1 MKARGRIMLV
11 IMLVIAA
18 ALSFVSYQG
27 IGEGKTLSAGNIKQG
42 LDLSGGVYIVYEA
55 DKEDVTAEEMQAAVS
70 LIQGRMDW
78 NGWTEA
84 EVAQEGTNRIR
95 VDIPGVENAEEAIRE
110 IGQTAQLSF
119 VDETG
124 KVLLTGDMV
133 ADATKQVGA
142 TQKGGNAEPYVA
154 LKFNDEGKQLFAE
167 ATAANIGK
175 PIYIVMD
182 GEVIS
187 APMVQS
193 AITTGEASI
202 TGNFTGESAEE
213 LASLIRA
220 GSLPFNLNVIQMK
233 NVGARLGADALATGV
248 KAGAI
253 GLALVL
259 IFMLVV
265 YKVLGFAADLALIIY
280 VGLELILLN
289 AFNITLTL
297 PGIAGIILSVG
308 MAVDANVVVFERLK
322 EELVEGKTLRVAVKN
337 GFSRALPA
345 ILDGNVTTLIAAVV
359 LFFLGSG
366 TVKGFATTLI
376 MGIIISMFTALVVT
390 RLIVNG
396 LMQGGCSNPKYY
408 GMRSS
413 KEAEQMK
420 IVENRK
426 KFFAAS
432 LIVIIIGFAAMI
444 FNAQAGR
451 GAFQYDVEFTGGT
464 SFDLDLGQEYE
475 QEDLQKLITDV
486 TGQDSPQIQQVI
498 GTNEVTVKIQ
508 SIDSATRETLTNAI
522 LEAYPNAVMGEV
534 NDVSG
539 TVSHEM
545 QTAAI
550 KATLIAAVAM
560 LLYISLR
567 FHDFRAGG
575 SAIIALLHDVLIVLT
590 AYAVFRIPVN
600 NTFIVVLL
608 TILGYSINAT
618 IVIFD
623 RIRENK
629 SAFHANQTA
638 EKINKSISQTLARS
652 INTSLTTFFTVGA
665 IYVLGVPALKEFA
678 LPMMIGIL
686 AGAYSSVCI
695 SGSIWY
701 VLLPKSEK

>member
-1 MKARGRIMLV
+1 
-11 IMLVIAA
+11 
-18 ALSFVSYQG
+18 
-27 IGEGKTLSAGNIKQG
+27 
-42 LDLSGGVYIVYEA
+42 
-55 DKEDVTAEEMQAAVS
+55 
-70 LIQGRMDW
+70 
-78 NGWTEA
+78 
-84 EVAQEGTNRIR
+84 
-95 VDIPGVENAEEAIRE
+95 
-110 IGQTAQLSF
+110 
-119 VDETG
+119 
-124 KVLLTGDMV
+124 
-133 ADATKQVGA
+133 
-142 TQKGGNAEPYVA
+142 
-154 LKFNDEGKQLFAE
+154 
-167 ATAANIGK
+167 
-175 PIYIVMD
+175 
-182 GEVIS
+182 
-187 APMVQS
+187 
-193 AITTGEASI
+193 
-202 TGNFTGESAEE
+202 
-213 LASLIRA
+213 
-220 GSLPFNLNVIQMK
+220 
-233 NVGARLGADALATGV
+233 
-248 KAGAI
+248 
-253 GLALVL
+253 
-259 IFMLVV
+259 
-265 YKVLGFAADLALIIY
+265 
-280 VGLELILLN
+280 
-289 AFNITLTL
+289 
-297 PGIAGIILSVG
+297 
-308 MAVDANVVVFERLK
+308 
-322 EELVEGKTLRVAVKN
+322 
-337 GFSRALPA
+337 
-345 ILDGNVTTLIAAVV
+345 
-359 LFFLGSG
+359 
-366 TVKGFATTLI
+366 
-376 MGIIISMFTALVVT
+376 
-390 RLIVNG
+390 
-396 LMQGGCSNPKYY
+396 
-408 GMRSS
+408 
-413 KEAEQMK
+413 MK

-545 QTAAI
+545 QTVAI

>member
-1 MKARGRIMLV
+1 
-11 IMLVIAA
+11 
-18 ALSFVSYQG
+18 
-27 IGEGKTLSAGNIKQG
+27 
-42 LDLSGGVYIVYEA
+42 
-55 DKEDVTAEEMQAAVS
+55 
-70 LIQGRMDW
+70 
-78 NGWTEA
+78 
-84 EVAQEGTNRIR
+84 
-95 VDIPGVENAEEAIRE
+95 
-110 IGQTAQLSF
+110 
-119 VDETG
+119 
-124 KVLLTGDMV
+124 
-133 ADATKQVGA
+133 
-142 TQKGGNAEPYVA
+142 
-154 LKFNDEGKQLFAE
+154 
-167 ATAANIGK
+167 
-175 PIYIVMD
+175 
-182 GEVIS
+182 
-187 APMVQS
+187 
-193 AITTGEASI
+193 
-202 TGNFTGESAEE
+202 
-213 LASLIRA
+213 
-220 GSLPFNLNVIQMK
+220 
-233 NVGARLGADALATGV
+233 
-248 KAGAI
+248 
-253 GLALVL
+253 
-259 IFMLVV
+259 
-265 YKVLGFAADLALIIY
+265 
-280 VGLELILLN
+280 
-289 AFNITLTL
+289 
-297 PGIAGIILSVG
+297 
-308 MAVDANVVVFERLK
+308 
-322 EELVEGKTLRVAVKN
+322 
-337 GFSRALPA
+337 
-345 ILDGNVTTLIAAVV
+345 
-359 LFFLGSG
+359 
-366 TVKGFATTLI
+366 
-376 MGIIISMFTALVVT
+376 
-390 RLIVNG
+390 
-396 LMQGGCSNPKYY
+396 
-408 GMRSS
+408 
-413 KEAEQMK
+413 MK

-451 GAFQYDVEFTGGT
+451 GAFQYDIEFTGGT

-475 QEDLQKLITDV
+475 QEDLQKIITDV

>member
-1 MKARGRIMLV
+1 
-11 IMLVIAA
+11 
-18 ALSFVSYQG
+18 
-27 IGEGKTLSAGNIKQG
+27 
-42 LDLSGGVYIVYEA
+42 
-55 DKEDVTAEEMQAAVS
+55 
-70 LIQGRMDW
+70 
-78 NGWTEA
+78 
-84 EVAQEGTNRIR
+84 
-95 VDIPGVENAEEAIRE
+95 
-110 IGQTAQLSF
+110 
-119 VDETG
+119 
-124 KVLLTGDMV
+124 
-133 ADATKQVGA
+133 
-142 TQKGGNAEPYVA
+142 
-154 LKFNDEGKQLFAE
+154 
-167 ATAANIGK
+167 
-175 PIYIVMD
+175 
-182 GEVIS
+182 
-187 APMVQS
+187 
-193 AITTGEASI
+193 
-202 TGNFTGESAEE
+202 
-213 LASLIRA
+213 
-220 GSLPFNLNVIQMK
+220 
-233 NVGARLGADALATGV
+233 
-248 KAGAI
+248 
-253 GLALVL
+253 
-259 IFMLVV
+259 
-265 YKVLGFAADLALIIY
+265 
-280 VGLELILLN
+280 
-289 AFNITLTL
+289 
-297 PGIAGIILSVG
+297 
-308 MAVDANVVVFERLK
+308 
-322 EELVEGKTLRVAVKN
+322 
-337 GFSRALPA
+337 
-345 ILDGNVTTLIAAVV
+345 
-359 LFFLGSG
+359 
-366 TVKGFATTLI
+366 
-376 MGIIISMFTALVVT
+376 
-390 RLIVNG
+390 
-396 LMQGGCSNPKYY
+396 
-408 GMRSS
+408 
-413 KEAEQMK
+413 MK

-475 QEDLQKLITDV
+475 QEDLQKIITDV

-575 SAIIALLHDVLIVLT
+575 SAIIALFHDVLIVLT

>member
-1 MKARGRIMLV
+1 
-11 IMLVIAA
+11 
-18 ALSFVSYQG
+18 
-27 IGEGKTLSAGNIKQG
+27 
-42 LDLSGGVYIVYEA
+42 
-55 DKEDVTAEEMQAAVS
+55 
-70 LIQGRMDW
+70 
-78 NGWTEA
+78 
-84 EVAQEGTNRIR
+84 
-95 VDIPGVENAEEAIRE
+95 
-110 IGQTAQLSF
+110 
-119 VDETG
+119 
-124 KVLLTGDMV
+124 
-133 ADATKQVGA
+133 
-142 TQKGGNAEPYVA
+142 
-154 LKFNDEGKQLFAE
+154 
-167 ATAANIGK
+167 
-175 PIYIVMD
+175 
-182 GEVIS
+182 
-187 APMVQS
+187 
-193 AITTGEASI
+193 
-202 TGNFTGESAEE
+202 
-213 LASLIRA
+213 
-220 GSLPFNLNVIQMK
+220 
-233 NVGARLGADALATGV
+233 
-248 KAGAI
+248 
-253 GLALVL
+253 
-259 IFMLVV
+259 
-265 YKVLGFAADLALIIY
+265 
-280 VGLELILLN
+280 
-289 AFNITLTL
+289 
-297 PGIAGIILSVG
+297 
-308 MAVDANVVVFERLK
+308 
-322 EELVEGKTLRVAVKN
+322 
-337 GFSRALPA
+337 
-345 ILDGNVTTLIAAVV
+345 
-359 LFFLGSG
+359 
-366 TVKGFATTLI
+366 
-376 MGIIISMFTALVVT
+376 
-390 RLIVNG
+390 
-396 LMQGGCSNPKYY
+396 
-408 GMRSS
+408 
-413 KEAEQMK
+413 MK

-464 SFDLDLGQEYE
+464 SFDLDLGQDYE
-475 QEDLQKLITDV
+475 QEDLQKIITDV
-486 TGQDSPQIQQVI
+486 TGQDSPQVQQVI

-638 EKINKSISQTLARS
+638 EKINKSSSQTLARS

>member
-1 MKARGRIMLV
+1 
-11 IMLVIAA
+11 
-18 ALSFVSYQG
+18 
-27 IGEGKTLSAGNIKQG
+27 
-42 LDLSGGVYIVYEA
+42 
-55 DKEDVTAEEMQAAVS
+55 
-70 LIQGRMDW
+70 
-78 NGWTEA
+78 
-84 EVAQEGTNRIR
+84 
-95 VDIPGVENAEEAIRE
+95 
-110 IGQTAQLSF
+110 
-119 VDETG
+119 
-124 KVLLTGDMV
+124 
-133 ADATKQVGA
+133 
-142 TQKGGNAEPYVA
+142 
-154 LKFNDEGKQLFAE
+154 
-167 ATAANIGK
+167 
-175 PIYIVMD
+175 
-182 GEVIS
+182 
-187 APMVQS
+187 
-193 AITTGEASI
+193 
-202 TGNFTGESAEE
+202 
-213 LASLIRA
+213 
-220 GSLPFNLNVIQMK
+220 
-233 NVGARLGADALATGV
+233 
-248 KAGAI
+248 
-253 GLALVL
+253 
-259 IFMLVV
+259 
-265 YKVLGFAADLALIIY
+265 
-280 VGLELILLN
+280 
-289 AFNITLTL
+289 
-297 PGIAGIILSVG
+297 
-308 MAVDANVVVFERLK
+308 
-322 EELVEGKTLRVAVKN
+322 
-337 GFSRALPA
+337 
-345 ILDGNVTTLIAAVV
+345 
-359 LFFLGSG
+359 
-366 TVKGFATTLI
+366 
-376 MGIIISMFTALVVT
+376 
-390 RLIVNG
+390 
-396 LMQGGCSNPKYY
+396 
-408 GMRSS
+408 
-413 KEAEQMK
+413 MK

-475 QEDLQKLITDV
+475 QEDLQKIITDV
-486 TGQDSPQIQQVI
+486 TGKDSPQVQQVI

>member
-1 MKARGRIMLV
+1 
-11 IMLVIAA
+11 
-18 ALSFVSYQG
+18 
-27 IGEGKTLSAGNIKQG
+27 
-42 LDLSGGVYIVYEA
+42 
-55 DKEDVTAEEMQAAVS
+55 
-70 LIQGRMDW
+70 
-78 NGWTEA
+78 
-84 EVAQEGTNRIR
+84 
-95 VDIPGVENAEEAIRE
+95 
-110 IGQTAQLSF
+110 
-119 VDETG
+119 
-124 KVLLTGDMV
+124 
-133 ADATKQVGA
+133 
-142 TQKGGNAEPYVA
+142 
-154 LKFNDEGKQLFAE
+154 
-167 ATAANIGK
+167 
-175 PIYIVMD
+175 
-182 GEVIS
+182 
-187 APMVQS
+187 
-193 AITTGEASI
+193 
-202 TGNFTGESAEE
+202 
-213 LASLIRA
+213 
-220 GSLPFNLNVIQMK
+220 
-233 NVGARLGADALATGV
+233 
-248 KAGAI
+248 
-253 GLALVL
+253 
-259 IFMLVV
+259 
-265 YKVLGFAADLALIIY
+265 
-280 VGLELILLN
+280 
-289 AFNITLTL
+289 
-297 PGIAGIILSVG
+297 
-308 MAVDANVVVFERLK
+308 
-322 EELVEGKTLRVAVKN
+322 
-337 GFSRALPA
+337 
-345 ILDGNVTTLIAAVV
+345 
-359 LFFLGSG
+359 
-366 TVKGFATTLI
+366 
-376 MGIIISMFTALVVT
+376 
-390 RLIVNG
+390 
-396 LMQGGCSNPKYY
+396 
-408 GMRSS
+408 
-413 KEAEQMK
+413 MK

-464 SFDLDLGQEYE
+464 SFDLDLGQEYK
-475 QEDLQKLITDV
+475 QEDLQKIITDV

-508 SIDSATRETLTNAI
+508 SIDSATRETLINAI

-665 IYVLGVPALKEFA
+665 IYVLGVPALKEIA
-678 LPMMIGIL
+678 LPMMIGSL

-695 SGSIWY
+695 SGSDWY
-701 VLLPKSEK
+701 VLLPQHEK

>member
-1 MKARGRIMLV
+1 
-11 IMLVIAA
+11 
-18 ALSFVSYQG
+18 
-27 IGEGKTLSAGNIKQG
+27 
-42 LDLSGGVYIVYEA
+42 
-55 DKEDVTAEEMQAAVS
+55 
-70 LIQGRMDW
+70 
-78 NGWTEA
+78 
-84 EVAQEGTNRIR
+84 
-95 VDIPGVENAEEAIRE
+95 
-110 IGQTAQLSF
+110 
-119 VDETG
+119 
-124 KVLLTGDMV
+124 
-133 ADATKQVGA
+133 
-142 TQKGGNAEPYVA
+142 
-154 LKFNDEGKQLFAE
+154 
-167 ATAANIGK
+167 
-175 PIYIVMD
+175 
-182 GEVIS
+182 
-187 APMVQS
+187 
-193 AITTGEASI
+193 
-202 TGNFTGESAEE
+202 
-213 LASLIRA
+213 
-220 GSLPFNLNVIQMK
+220 
-233 NVGARLGADALATGV
+233 
-248 KAGAI
+248 
-253 GLALVL
+253 
-259 IFMLVV
+259 
-265 YKVLGFAADLALIIY
+265 
-280 VGLELILLN
+280 
-289 AFNITLTL
+289 
-297 PGIAGIILSVG
+297 
-308 MAVDANVVVFERLK
+308 
-322 EELVEGKTLRVAVKN
+322 
-337 GFSRALPA
+337 
-345 ILDGNVTTLIAAVV
+345 
-359 LFFLGSG
+359 
-366 TVKGFATTLI
+366 
-376 MGIIISMFTALVVT
+376 
-390 RLIVNG
+390 
-396 LMQGGCSNPKYY
+396 
-408 GMRSS
+408 
-413 KEAEQMK
+413 MK

-451 GAFQYDVEFTGGT
+451 DAFQYDVEFTGGT

-475 QEDLQKLITDV
+475 QEDLQKIITDV
-486 TGQDSPQIQQVI
+486 TGQDSPQVQQVI

>member
-1 MKARGRIMLV
+1 
-11 IMLVIAA
+11 
-18 ALSFVSYQG
+18 
-27 IGEGKTLSAGNIKQG
+27 
-42 LDLSGGVYIVYEA
+42 
-55 DKEDVTAEEMQAAVS
+55 
-70 LIQGRMDW
+70 
-78 NGWTEA
+78 
-84 EVAQEGTNRIR
+84 
-95 VDIPGVENAEEAIRE
+95 
-110 IGQTAQLSF
+110 
-119 VDETG
+119 
-124 KVLLTGDMV
+124 
-133 ADATKQVGA
+133 
-142 TQKGGNAEPYVA
+142 
-154 LKFNDEGKQLFAE
+154 
-167 ATAANIGK
+167 
-175 PIYIVMD
+175 
-182 GEVIS
+182 
-187 APMVQS
+187 
-193 AITTGEASI
+193 
-202 TGNFTGESAEE
+202 
-213 LASLIRA
+213 
-220 GSLPFNLNVIQMK
+220 
-233 NVGARLGADALATGV
+233 
-248 KAGAI
+248 
-253 GLALVL
+253 
-259 IFMLVV
+259 
-265 YKVLGFAADLALIIY
+265 
-280 VGLELILLN
+280 
-289 AFNITLTL
+289 
-297 PGIAGIILSVG
+297 
-308 MAVDANVVVFERLK
+308 
-322 EELVEGKTLRVAVKN
+322 
-337 GFSRALPA
+337 
-345 ILDGNVTTLIAAVV
+345 
-359 LFFLGSG
+359 
-366 TVKGFATTLI
+366 
-376 MGIIISMFTALVVT
+376 
-390 RLIVNG
+390 
-396 LMQGGCSNPKYY
+396 
-408 GMRSS
+408 
-413 KEAEQMK
+413 MK

-464 SFDLDLGQEYE
+464 SFDLDLGQEYK
-475 QEDLQKLITDV
+475 QEDLQKIITDV

-629 SAFHANQTA
+629 SAFHSNQTA

-695 SGSIWY
+695 SGSVWY
-701 VLLPKSEK
+701 VLLPQHEK

>member
-1 MKARGRIMLV
+1 
-11 IMLVIAA
+11 
-18 ALSFVSYQG
+18 
-27 IGEGKTLSAGNIKQG
+27 
-42 LDLSGGVYIVYEA
+42 
-55 DKEDVTAEEMQAAVS
+55 
-70 LIQGRMDW
+70 
-78 NGWTEA
+78 
-84 EVAQEGTNRIR
+84 
-95 VDIPGVENAEEAIRE
+95 
-110 IGQTAQLSF
+110 
-119 VDETG
+119 
-124 KVLLTGDMV
+124 
-133 ADATKQVGA
+133 
-142 TQKGGNAEPYVA
+142 
-154 LKFNDEGKQLFAE
+154 
-167 ATAANIGK
+167 
-175 PIYIVMD
+175 
-182 GEVIS
+182 
-187 APMVQS
+187 
-193 AITTGEASI
+193 
-202 TGNFTGESAEE
+202 
-213 LASLIRA
+213 
-220 GSLPFNLNVIQMK
+220 
-233 NVGARLGADALATGV
+233 
-248 KAGAI
+248 
-253 GLALVL
+253 
-259 IFMLVV
+259 
-265 YKVLGFAADLALIIY
+265 
-280 VGLELILLN
+280 
-289 AFNITLTL
+289 
-297 PGIAGIILSVG
+297 
-308 MAVDANVVVFERLK
+308 
-322 EELVEGKTLRVAVKN
+322 
-337 GFSRALPA
+337 
-345 ILDGNVTTLIAAVV
+345 
-359 LFFLGSG
+359 
-366 TVKGFATTLI
+366 
-376 MGIIISMFTALVVT
+376 
-390 RLIVNG
+390 
-396 LMQGGCSNPKYY
+396 
-408 GMRSS
+408 
-413 KEAEQMK
+413 MK

-451 GAFQYDVEFTGGT
+451 GAFQYDVEFTSGT

-486 TGQDSPQIQQVI
+486 TGQDSPQVQQVI

>member
-1 MKARGRIMLV
+1 
-11 IMLVIAA
+11 
-18 ALSFVSYQG
+18 
-27 IGEGKTLSAGNIKQG
+27 
-42 LDLSGGVYIVYEA
+42 
-55 DKEDVTAEEMQAAVS
+55 
-70 LIQGRMDW
+70 
-78 NGWTEA
+78 
-84 EVAQEGTNRIR
+84 
-95 VDIPGVENAEEAIRE
+95 
-110 IGQTAQLSF
+110 
-119 VDETG
+119 
-124 KVLLTGDMV
+124 
-133 ADATKQVGA
+133 
-142 TQKGGNAEPYVA
+142 
-154 LKFNDEGKQLFAE
+154 
-167 ATAANIGK
+167 
-175 PIYIVMD
+175 
-182 GEVIS
+182 
-187 APMVQS
+187 
-193 AITTGEASI
+193 
-202 TGNFTGESAEE
+202 
-213 LASLIRA
+213 
-220 GSLPFNLNVIQMK
+220 
-233 NVGARLGADALATGV
+233 
-248 KAGAI
+248 
-253 GLALVL
+253 
-259 IFMLVV
+259 
-265 YKVLGFAADLALIIY
+265 
-280 VGLELILLN
+280 
-289 AFNITLTL
+289 
-297 PGIAGIILSVG
+297 
-308 MAVDANVVVFERLK
+308 
-322 EELVEGKTLRVAVKN
+322 
-337 GFSRALPA
+337 
-345 ILDGNVTTLIAAVV
+345 
-359 LFFLGSG
+359 
-366 TVKGFATTLI
+366 
-376 MGIIISMFTALVVT
+376 
-390 RLIVNG
+390 
-396 LMQGGCSNPKYY
+396 
-408 GMRSS
+408 
-413 KEAEQMK
+413 MK

-444 FNAQAGR
+444 FNAQTGR

-486 TGQDSPQIQQVI
+486 TGKDSPQIQQVI

-701 VLLPKSEK
+701 VLLPKNEK

>member
-1 MKARGRIMLV
+1 
-11 IMLVIAA
+11 
-18 ALSFVSYQG
+18 
-27 IGEGKTLSAGNIKQG
+27 
-42 LDLSGGVYIVYEA
+42 
-55 DKEDVTAEEMQAAVS
+55 
-70 LIQGRMDW
+70 
-78 NGWTEA
+78 
-84 EVAQEGTNRIR
+84 
-95 VDIPGVENAEEAIRE
+95 
-110 IGQTAQLSF
+110 
-119 VDETG
+119 
-124 KVLLTGDMV
+124 
-133 ADATKQVGA
+133 
-142 TQKGGNAEPYVA
+142 
-154 LKFNDEGKQLFAE
+154 
-167 ATAANIGK
+167 
-175 PIYIVMD
+175 
-182 GEVIS
+182 
-187 APMVQS
+187 
-193 AITTGEASI
+193 
-202 TGNFTGESAEE
+202 
-213 LASLIRA
+213 
-220 GSLPFNLNVIQMK
+220 
-233 NVGARLGADALATGV
+233 
-248 KAGAI
+248 
-253 GLALVL
+253 
-259 IFMLVV
+259 
-265 YKVLGFAADLALIIY
+265 
-280 VGLELILLN
+280 
-289 AFNITLTL
+289 
-297 PGIAGIILSVG
+297 
-308 MAVDANVVVFERLK
+308 
-322 EELVEGKTLRVAVKN
+322 
-337 GFSRALPA
+337 
-345 ILDGNVTTLIAAVV
+345 
-359 LFFLGSG
+359 
-366 TVKGFATTLI
+366 
-376 MGIIISMFTALVVT
+376 
-390 RLIVNG
+390 
-396 LMQGGCSNPKYY
+396 
-408 GMRSS
+408 
-413 KEAEQMK
+413 MK

-464 SFDLDLGQEYE
+464 SFDLDLGQEYK
-475 QEDLQKLITDV
+475 QEDLQKIITDV

-508 SIDSATRETLTNAI
+508 SIDSATRETLSNAI

-652 INTSLTTFFTVGA
+652 INTSLTTFLTVGA

-695 SGSIWY
+695 SGSVWY
-701 VLLPKSEK
+701 VLLPQHEK

>member
-1 MKARGRIMLV
+1 
-11 IMLVIAA
+11 
-18 ALSFVSYQG
+18 
-27 IGEGKTLSAGNIKQG
+27 
-42 LDLSGGVYIVYEA
+42 
-55 DKEDVTAEEMQAAVS
+55 
-70 LIQGRMDW
+70 
-78 NGWTEA
+78 
-84 EVAQEGTNRIR
+84 
-95 VDIPGVENAEEAIRE
+95 
-110 IGQTAQLSF
+110 
-119 VDETG
+119 
-124 KVLLTGDMV
+124 
-133 ADATKQVGA
+133 
-142 TQKGGNAEPYVA
+142 
-154 LKFNDEGKQLFAE
+154 
-167 ATAANIGK
+167 
-175 PIYIVMD
+175 
-182 GEVIS
+182 
-187 APMVQS
+187 
-193 AITTGEASI
+193 
-202 TGNFTGESAEE
+202 
-213 LASLIRA
+213 
-220 GSLPFNLNVIQMK
+220 
-233 NVGARLGADALATGV
+233 
-248 KAGAI
+248 
-253 GLALVL
+253 
-259 IFMLVV
+259 
-265 YKVLGFAADLALIIY
+265 
-280 VGLELILLN
+280 
-289 AFNITLTL
+289 
-297 PGIAGIILSVG
+297 
-308 MAVDANVVVFERLK
+308 
-322 EELVEGKTLRVAVKN
+322 
-337 GFSRALPA
+337 
-345 ILDGNVTTLIAAVV
+345 
-359 LFFLGSG
+359 
-366 TVKGFATTLI
+366 
-376 MGIIISMFTALVVT
+376 
-390 RLIVNG
+390 
-396 LMQGGCSNPKYY
+396 
-408 GMRSS
+408 
-413 KEAEQMK
+413 MK

-426 KFFAAS
+426 KIFAAS
-432 LIVIIIGFAAMI
+432 LIVLIIGFAAMI

-464 SFDLDLGQEYE
+464 SFDLDLGQDYE

-498 GTNEVTVKIQ
+498 GTNEATVKIQ

>member
-1 MKARGRIMLV
+1 
-11 IMLVIAA
+11 
-18 ALSFVSYQG
+18 
-27 IGEGKTLSAGNIKQG
+27 
-42 LDLSGGVYIVYEA
+42 
-55 DKEDVTAEEMQAAVS
+55 
-70 LIQGRMDW
+70 MD
-78 NGWTEA
+78 A
-84 EVAQEGTNRIR
+84 
-95 VDIPGVENAEEAIRE
+95 AIR
-110 IGQTAQLSF
+110 
-119 VDETG
+119 
-124 KVLLTGDMV
+124 
-133 ADATKQVGA
+133 
-142 TQKGGNAEPYVA
+142 
-154 LKFNDEGKQLFAE
+154 
-167 ATAANIGK
+167 
-175 PIYIVMD
+175 
-182 GEVIS
+182 
-187 APMVQS
+187 
-193 AITTGEASI
+193 SI
-202 TGNFTGESAEE
+202 
-213 LASLIRA
+213 
-220 GSLPFNLNVIQMK
+220 
-233 NVGARLGADALATGV
+233 
-248 KAGAI
+248 
-253 GLALVL
+253 
-259 IFMLVV
+259 
-265 YKVLGFAADLALIIY
+265 
-280 VGLELILLN
+280 
-289 AFNITLTL
+289 
-297 PGIAGIILSVG
+297 
-308 MAVDANVVVFERLK
+308 MAC
-322 EELVEGKTLRVAVKN
+322 AV
-337 GFSRALPA
+337 
-345 ILDGNVTTLIAAVV
+345 
-359 LFFLGSG
+359 
-366 TVKGFATTLI
+366 
-376 MGIIISMFTALVVT
+376 
-390 RLIVNG
+390 
-396 LMQGGCSNPKYY
+396 
-408 GMRSS
+408 S

-464 SFDLDLGQEYE
+464 SFDLDLGQDYE

-498 GTNEVTVKIQ
+498 DTNEVTVKIQ

>member
-1 MKARGRIMLV
+1 
-11 IMLVIAA
+11 
-18 ALSFVSYQG
+18 
-27 IGEGKTLSAGNIKQG
+27 
-42 LDLSGGVYIVYEA
+42 
-55 DKEDVTAEEMQAAVS
+55 
-70 LIQGRMDW
+70 
-78 NGWTEA
+78 
-84 EVAQEGTNRIR
+84 
-95 VDIPGVENAEEAIRE
+95 
-110 IGQTAQLSF
+110 
-119 VDETG
+119 
-124 KVLLTGDMV
+124 
-133 ADATKQVGA
+133 
-142 TQKGGNAEPYVA
+142 
-154 LKFNDEGKQLFAE
+154 
-167 ATAANIGK
+167 
-175 PIYIVMD
+175 
-182 GEVIS
+182 
-187 APMVQS
+187 
-193 AITTGEASI
+193 
-202 TGNFTGESAEE
+202 
-213 LASLIRA
+213 
-220 GSLPFNLNVIQMK
+220 
-233 NVGARLGADALATGV
+233 
-248 KAGAI
+248 
-253 GLALVL
+253 
-259 IFMLVV
+259 
-265 YKVLGFAADLALIIY
+265 
-280 VGLELILLN
+280 
-289 AFNITLTL
+289 
-297 PGIAGIILSVG
+297 
-308 MAVDANVVVFERLK
+308 
-322 EELVEGKTLRVAVKN
+322 
-337 GFSRALPA
+337 
-345 ILDGNVTTLIAAVV
+345 
-359 LFFLGSG
+359 
-366 TVKGFATTLI
+366 
-376 MGIIISMFTALVVT
+376 
-390 RLIVNG
+390 
-396 LMQGGCSNPKYY
+396 
-408 GMRSS
+408 
-413 KEAEQMK
+413 MK

-451 GAFQYDVEFTGGT
+451 DAFQYDVEFTGGT

-695 SGSIWY
+695 SGSIW
-701 VLLPKSEK
+701 

>member
-1 MKARGRIMLV
+1 
-11 IMLVIAA
+11 
-18 ALSFVSYQG
+18 
-27 IGEGKTLSAGNIKQG
+27 
-42 LDLSGGVYIVYEA
+42 
-55 DKEDVTAEEMQAAVS
+55 
-70 LIQGRMDW
+70 
-78 NGWTEA
+78 
-84 EVAQEGTNRIR
+84 
-95 VDIPGVENAEEAIRE
+95 
-110 IGQTAQLSF
+110 
-119 VDETG
+119 
-124 KVLLTGDMV
+124 
-133 ADATKQVGA
+133 
-142 TQKGGNAEPYVA
+142 
-154 LKFNDEGKQLFAE
+154 
-167 ATAANIGK
+167 
-175 PIYIVMD
+175 
-182 GEVIS
+182 
-187 APMVQS
+187 
-193 AITTGEASI
+193 
-202 TGNFTGESAEE
+202 
-213 LASLIRA
+213 
-220 GSLPFNLNVIQMK
+220 
-233 NVGARLGADALATGV
+233 
-248 KAGAI
+248 
-253 GLALVL
+253 
-259 IFMLVV
+259 
-265 YKVLGFAADLALIIY
+265 
-280 VGLELILLN
+280 
-289 AFNITLTL
+289 
-297 PGIAGIILSVG
+297 
-308 MAVDANVVVFERLK
+308 
-322 EELVEGKTLRVAVKN
+322 
-337 GFSRALPA
+337 
-345 ILDGNVTTLIAAVV
+345 
-359 LFFLGSG
+359 
-366 TVKGFATTLI
+366 
-376 MGIIISMFTALVVT
+376 
-390 RLIVNG
+390 
-396 LMQGGCSNPKYY
+396 
-408 GMRSS
+408 
-413 KEAEQMK
+413 MK

-464 SFDLDLGQEYE
+464 SFDLDLGQDYE
-475 QEDLQKLITDV
+475 QEDLQKIITDV

-508 SIDSATRETLTNAI
+508 SIDSTTRETLTNAI

-550 KATLIAAVAM
+550 KATFIAAVAM

>member
-1 MKARGRIMLV
+1 
-11 IMLVIAA
+11 
-18 ALSFVSYQG
+18 
-27 IGEGKTLSAGNIKQG
+27 
-42 LDLSGGVYIVYEA
+42 
-55 DKEDVTAEEMQAAVS
+55 
-70 LIQGRMDW
+70 
-78 NGWTEA
+78 
-84 EVAQEGTNRIR
+84 
-95 VDIPGVENAEEAIRE
+95 
-110 IGQTAQLSF
+110 
-119 VDETG
+119 
-124 KVLLTGDMV
+124 
-133 ADATKQVGA
+133 
-142 TQKGGNAEPYVA
+142 
-154 LKFNDEGKQLFAE
+154 
-167 ATAANIGK
+167 
-175 PIYIVMD
+175 
-182 GEVIS
+182 
-187 APMVQS
+187 
-193 AITTGEASI
+193 
-202 TGNFTGESAEE
+202 
-213 LASLIRA
+213 
-220 GSLPFNLNVIQMK
+220 
-233 NVGARLGADALATGV
+233 
-248 KAGAI
+248 
-253 GLALVL
+253 
-259 IFMLVV
+259 
-265 YKVLGFAADLALIIY
+265 
-280 VGLELILLN
+280 
-289 AFNITLTL
+289 
-297 PGIAGIILSVG
+297 
-308 MAVDANVVVFERLK
+308 
-322 EELVEGKTLRVAVKN
+322 
-337 GFSRALPA
+337 
-345 ILDGNVTTLIAAVV
+345 
-359 LFFLGSG
+359 
-366 TVKGFATTLI
+366 
-376 MGIIISMFTALVVT
+376 
-390 RLIVNG
+390 
-396 LMQGGCSNPKYY
+396 
-408 GMRSS
+408 
-413 KEAEQMK
+413 MK

-426 KFFAAS
+426 KIFAAS

-464 SFDLDLGQEYE
+464 SFDLDLGQDYE
-475 QEDLQKLITDV
+475 QEDLQKIITDV
-486 TGQDSPQIQQVI
+486 TGKDSPQVQQVI

>member
-1 MKARGRIMLV
+1 
-11 IMLVIAA
+11 
-18 ALSFVSYQG
+18 
-27 IGEGKTLSAGNIKQG
+27 
-42 LDLSGGVYIVYEA
+42 
-55 DKEDVTAEEMQAAVS
+55 
-70 LIQGRMDW
+70 
-78 NGWTEA
+78 
-84 EVAQEGTNRIR
+84 
-95 VDIPGVENAEEAIRE
+95 
-110 IGQTAQLSF
+110 
-119 VDETG
+119 
-124 KVLLTGDMV
+124 
-133 ADATKQVGA
+133 
-142 TQKGGNAEPYVA
+142 
-154 LKFNDEGKQLFAE
+154 
-167 ATAANIGK
+167 
-175 PIYIVMD
+175 
-182 GEVIS
+182 
-187 APMVQS
+187 
-193 AITTGEASI
+193 
-202 TGNFTGESAEE
+202 
-213 LASLIRA
+213 
-220 GSLPFNLNVIQMK
+220 
-233 NVGARLGADALATGV
+233 
-248 KAGAI
+248 
-253 GLALVL
+253 
-259 IFMLVV
+259 
-265 YKVLGFAADLALIIY
+265 
-280 VGLELILLN
+280 
-289 AFNITLTL
+289 
-297 PGIAGIILSVG
+297 
-308 MAVDANVVVFERLK
+308 
-322 EELVEGKTLRVAVKN
+322 
-337 GFSRALPA
+337 
-345 ILDGNVTTLIAAVV
+345 
-359 LFFLGSG
+359 
-366 TVKGFATTLI
+366 
-376 MGIIISMFTALVVT
+376 
-390 RLIVNG
+390 
-396 LMQGGCSNPKYY
+396 
-408 GMRSS
+408 
-413 KEAEQMK
+413 MK

-426 KFFAAS
+426 KIFAAS

-464 SFDLDLGQEYE
+464 SFDLDLGQDYE

-498 GTNEVTVKIQ
+498 GTNEATVKIQ

>member
-1 MKARGRIMLV
+1 
-11 IMLVIAA
+11 
-18 ALSFVSYQG
+18 
-27 IGEGKTLSAGNIKQG
+27 
-42 LDLSGGVYIVYEA
+42 
-55 DKEDVTAEEMQAAVS
+55 
-70 LIQGRMDW
+70 
-78 NGWTEA
+78 
-84 EVAQEGTNRIR
+84 
-95 VDIPGVENAEEAIRE
+95 
-110 IGQTAQLSF
+110 
-119 VDETG
+119 
-124 KVLLTGDMV
+124 
-133 ADATKQVGA
+133 
-142 TQKGGNAEPYVA
+142 
-154 LKFNDEGKQLFAE
+154 
-167 ATAANIGK
+167 
-175 PIYIVMD
+175 
-182 GEVIS
+182 
-187 APMVQS
+187 
-193 AITTGEASI
+193 
-202 TGNFTGESAEE
+202 
-213 LASLIRA
+213 
-220 GSLPFNLNVIQMK
+220 
-233 NVGARLGADALATGV
+233 
-248 KAGAI
+248 
-253 GLALVL
+253 
-259 IFMLVV
+259 
-265 YKVLGFAADLALIIY
+265 
-280 VGLELILLN
+280 
-289 AFNITLTL
+289 
-297 PGIAGIILSVG
+297 
-308 MAVDANVVVFERLK
+308 
-322 EELVEGKTLRVAVKN
+322 
-337 GFSRALPA
+337 
-345 ILDGNVTTLIAAVV
+345 
-359 LFFLGSG
+359 
-366 TVKGFATTLI
+366 
-376 MGIIISMFTALVVT
+376 
-390 RLIVNG
+390 
-396 LMQGGCSNPKYY
+396 
-408 GMRSS
+408 
-413 KEAEQMK
+413 MK

-451 GAFQYDVEFTGGT
+451 GAFQYDIEFTGGT
-464 SFDLDLGQEYE
+464 SFDLDLGQDYE
-475 QEDLQKLITDV
+475 QEDLQKIITDV
-486 TGQDSPQIQQVI
+486 TGQDSPQVQQVI

>member
-1 MKARGRIMLV
+1 
-11 IMLVIAA
+11 
-18 ALSFVSYQG
+18 
-27 IGEGKTLSAGNIKQG
+27 
-42 LDLSGGVYIVYEA
+42 
-55 DKEDVTAEEMQAAVS
+55 
-70 LIQGRMDW
+70 
-78 NGWTEA
+78 
-84 EVAQEGTNRIR
+84 
-95 VDIPGVENAEEAIRE
+95 
-110 IGQTAQLSF
+110 
-119 VDETG
+119 
-124 KVLLTGDMV
+124 
-133 ADATKQVGA
+133 
-142 TQKGGNAEPYVA
+142 
-154 LKFNDEGKQLFAE
+154 
-167 ATAANIGK
+167 
-175 PIYIVMD
+175 
-182 GEVIS
+182 
-187 APMVQS
+187 
-193 AITTGEASI
+193 
-202 TGNFTGESAEE
+202 
-213 LASLIRA
+213 
-220 GSLPFNLNVIQMK
+220 
-233 NVGARLGADALATGV
+233 
-248 KAGAI
+248 
-253 GLALVL
+253 
-259 IFMLVV
+259 
-265 YKVLGFAADLALIIY
+265 
-280 VGLELILLN
+280 
-289 AFNITLTL
+289 
-297 PGIAGIILSVG
+297 
-308 MAVDANVVVFERLK
+308 
-322 EELVEGKTLRVAVKN
+322 
-337 GFSRALPA
+337 
-345 ILDGNVTTLIAAVV
+345 
-359 LFFLGSG
+359 
-366 TVKGFATTLI
+366 
-376 MGIIISMFTALVVT
+376 
-390 RLIVNG
+390 
-396 LMQGGCSNPKYY
+396 
-408 GMRSS
+408 
-413 KEAEQMK
+413 MK

-426 KFFAAS
+426 KIFAAS

-464 SFDLDLGQEYE
+464 SFDLDLGQDYE

-498 GTNEVTVKIQ
+498 GTNEATVKIQ

-701 VLLPKSEK
+701 VLLPKNEK

>member
-1 MKARGRIMLV
+1 
-11 IMLVIAA
+11 
-18 ALSFVSYQG
+18 
-27 IGEGKTLSAGNIKQG
+27 
-42 LDLSGGVYIVYEA
+42 
-55 DKEDVTAEEMQAAVS
+55 
-70 LIQGRMDW
+70 
-78 NGWTEA
+78 
-84 EVAQEGTNRIR
+84 
-95 VDIPGVENAEEAIRE
+95 
-110 IGQTAQLSF
+110 
-119 VDETG
+119 
-124 KVLLTGDMV
+124 
-133 ADATKQVGA
+133 
-142 TQKGGNAEPYVA
+142 
-154 LKFNDEGKQLFAE
+154 
-167 ATAANIGK
+167 
-175 PIYIVMD
+175 
-182 GEVIS
+182 
-187 APMVQS
+187 
-193 AITTGEASI
+193 
-202 TGNFTGESAEE
+202 
-213 LASLIRA
+213 
-220 GSLPFNLNVIQMK
+220 
-233 NVGARLGADALATGV
+233 
-248 KAGAI
+248 
-253 GLALVL
+253 
-259 IFMLVV
+259 
-265 YKVLGFAADLALIIY
+265 
-280 VGLELILLN
+280 
-289 AFNITLTL
+289 
-297 PGIAGIILSVG
+297 
-308 MAVDANVVVFERLK
+308 
-322 EELVEGKTLRVAVKN
+322 
-337 GFSRALPA
+337 
-345 ILDGNVTTLIAAVV
+345 
-359 LFFLGSG
+359 
-366 TVKGFATTLI
+366 
-376 MGIIISMFTALVVT
+376 
-390 RLIVNG
+390 
-396 LMQGGCSNPKYY
+396 
-408 GMRSS
+408 
-413 KEAEQMK
+413 MK

-475 QEDLQKLITDV
+475 QEDLQKIITDV

-695 SGSIWY
+695 SGSVWY
-701 VLLPKSEK
+701 VLLPKHEK

>member
-1 MKARGRIMLV
+1 
-11 IMLVIAA
+11 
-18 ALSFVSYQG
+18 
-27 IGEGKTLSAGNIKQG
+27 
-42 LDLSGGVYIVYEA
+42 
-55 DKEDVTAEEMQAAVS
+55 
-70 LIQGRMDW
+70 
-78 NGWTEA
+78 
-84 EVAQEGTNRIR
+84 
-95 VDIPGVENAEEAIRE
+95 
-110 IGQTAQLSF
+110 
-119 VDETG
+119 
-124 KVLLTGDMV
+124 
-133 ADATKQVGA
+133 
-142 TQKGGNAEPYVA
+142 
-154 LKFNDEGKQLFAE
+154 
-167 ATAANIGK
+167 
-175 PIYIVMD
+175 
-182 GEVIS
+182 
-187 APMVQS
+187 
-193 AITTGEASI
+193 
-202 TGNFTGESAEE
+202 
-213 LASLIRA
+213 
-220 GSLPFNLNVIQMK
+220 
-233 NVGARLGADALATGV
+233 
-248 KAGAI
+248 
-253 GLALVL
+253 
-259 IFMLVV
+259 
-265 YKVLGFAADLALIIY
+265 
-280 VGLELILLN
+280 
-289 AFNITLTL
+289 
-297 PGIAGIILSVG
+297 
-308 MAVDANVVVFERLK
+308 
-322 EELVEGKTLRVAVKN
+322 
-337 GFSRALPA
+337 
-345 ILDGNVTTLIAAVV
+345 
-359 LFFLGSG
+359 
-366 TVKGFATTLI
+366 
-376 MGIIISMFTALVVT
+376 
-390 RLIVNG
+390 
-396 LMQGGCSNPKYY
+396 
-408 GMRSS
+408 
-413 KEAEQMK
+413 MK

-451 GAFQYDVEFTGGT
+451 GAFQYDIEFTGGT

-475 QEDLQKLITDV
+475 QEDLQKIITDV
-486 TGQDSPQIQQVI
+486 TGQDSPQVQQVI

>member
-1 MKARGRIMLV
+1 
-11 IMLVIAA
+11 
-18 ALSFVSYQG
+18 
-27 IGEGKTLSAGNIKQG
+27 
-42 LDLSGGVYIVYEA
+42 
-55 DKEDVTAEEMQAAVS
+55 
-70 LIQGRMDW
+70 
-78 NGWTEA
+78 
-84 EVAQEGTNRIR
+84 
-95 VDIPGVENAEEAIRE
+95 
-110 IGQTAQLSF
+110 
-119 VDETG
+119 
-124 KVLLTGDMV
+124 
-133 ADATKQVGA
+133 
-142 TQKGGNAEPYVA
+142 
-154 LKFNDEGKQLFAE
+154 
-167 ATAANIGK
+167 
-175 PIYIVMD
+175 
-182 GEVIS
+182 
-187 APMVQS
+187 
-193 AITTGEASI
+193 
-202 TGNFTGESAEE
+202 
-213 LASLIRA
+213 
-220 GSLPFNLNVIQMK
+220 
-233 NVGARLGADALATGV
+233 
-248 KAGAI
+248 
-253 GLALVL
+253 
-259 IFMLVV
+259 
-265 YKVLGFAADLALIIY
+265 
-280 VGLELILLN
+280 
-289 AFNITLTL
+289 
-297 PGIAGIILSVG
+297 
-308 MAVDANVVVFERLK
+308 
-322 EELVEGKTLRVAVKN
+322 
-337 GFSRALPA
+337 
-345 ILDGNVTTLIAAVV
+345 
-359 LFFLGSG
+359 
-366 TVKGFATTLI
+366 
-376 MGIIISMFTALVVT
+376 
-390 RLIVNG
+390 
-396 LMQGGCSNPKYY
+396 
-408 GMRSS
+408 
-413 KEAEQMK
+413 MK

-444 FNAQAGR
+444 FNAQTGR

-534 NDVSG
+534 NEVSG

>member
-1 MKARGRIMLV
+1 
-11 IMLVIAA
+11 
-18 ALSFVSYQG
+18 
-27 IGEGKTLSAGNIKQG
+27 
-42 LDLSGGVYIVYEA
+42 
-55 DKEDVTAEEMQAAVS
+55 
-70 LIQGRMDW
+70 
-78 NGWTEA
+78 
-84 EVAQEGTNRIR
+84 
-95 VDIPGVENAEEAIRE
+95 
-110 IGQTAQLSF
+110 
-119 VDETG
+119 
-124 KVLLTGDMV
+124 
-133 ADATKQVGA
+133 
-142 TQKGGNAEPYVA
+142 
-154 LKFNDEGKQLFAE
+154 
-167 ATAANIGK
+167 
-175 PIYIVMD
+175 
-182 GEVIS
+182 
-187 APMVQS
+187 
-193 AITTGEASI
+193 
-202 TGNFTGESAEE
+202 
-213 LASLIRA
+213 
-220 GSLPFNLNVIQMK
+220 
-233 NVGARLGADALATGV
+233 
-248 KAGAI
+248 
-253 GLALVL
+253 
-259 IFMLVV
+259 
-265 YKVLGFAADLALIIY
+265 
-280 VGLELILLN
+280 
-289 AFNITLTL
+289 
-297 PGIAGIILSVG
+297 
-308 MAVDANVVVFERLK
+308 
-322 EELVEGKTLRVAVKN
+322 
-337 GFSRALPA
+337 
-345 ILDGNVTTLIAAVV
+345 
-359 LFFLGSG
+359 
-366 TVKGFATTLI
+366 
-376 MGIIISMFTALVVT
+376 
-390 RLIVNG
+390 
-396 LMQGGCSNPKYY
+396 
-408 GMRSS
+408 
-413 KEAEQMK
+413 MK

-451 GAFQYDVEFTGGT
+451 GVFQYDVEFTGGT

-486 TGQDSPQIQQVI
+486 TGQDSPQVQQVI

>member
-1 MKARGRIMLV
+1 
-11 IMLVIAA
+11 
-18 ALSFVSYQG
+18 
-27 IGEGKTLSAGNIKQG
+27 
-42 LDLSGGVYIVYEA
+42 
-55 DKEDVTAEEMQAAVS
+55 
-70 LIQGRMDW
+70 
-78 NGWTEA
+78 
-84 EVAQEGTNRIR
+84 
-95 VDIPGVENAEEAIRE
+95 
-110 IGQTAQLSF
+110 
-119 VDETG
+119 
-124 KVLLTGDMV
+124 
-133 ADATKQVGA
+133 
-142 TQKGGNAEPYVA
+142 
-154 LKFNDEGKQLFAE
+154 
-167 ATAANIGK
+167 
-175 PIYIVMD
+175 
-182 GEVIS
+182 
-187 APMVQS
+187 
-193 AITTGEASI
+193 
-202 TGNFTGESAEE
+202 
-213 LASLIRA
+213 
-220 GSLPFNLNVIQMK
+220 
-233 NVGARLGADALATGV
+233 
-248 KAGAI
+248 
-253 GLALVL
+253 
-259 IFMLVV
+259 
-265 YKVLGFAADLALIIY
+265 
-280 VGLELILLN
+280 
-289 AFNITLTL
+289 
-297 PGIAGIILSVG
+297 
-308 MAVDANVVVFERLK
+308 
-322 EELVEGKTLRVAVKN
+322 
-337 GFSRALPA
+337 
-345 ILDGNVTTLIAAVV
+345 
-359 LFFLGSG
+359 
-366 TVKGFATTLI
+366 
-376 MGIIISMFTALVVT
+376 
-390 RLIVNG
+390 
-396 LMQGGCSNPKYY
+396 
-408 GMRSS
+408 
-413 KEAEQMK
+413 MK

-475 QEDLQKLITDV
+475 QEDLQKLITDA

-575 SAIIALLHDVLIVLT
+575 SAIIALFHDVLIVLT

>member
-1 MKARGRIMLV
+1 
-11 IMLVIAA
+11 
-18 ALSFVSYQG
+18 
-27 IGEGKTLSAGNIKQG
+27 
-42 LDLSGGVYIVYEA
+42 
-55 DKEDVTAEEMQAAVS
+55 
-70 LIQGRMDW
+70 
-78 NGWTEA
+78 
-84 EVAQEGTNRIR
+84 
-95 VDIPGVENAEEAIRE
+95 
-110 IGQTAQLSF
+110 
-119 VDETG
+119 
-124 KVLLTGDMV
+124 
-133 ADATKQVGA
+133 
-142 TQKGGNAEPYVA
+142 
-154 LKFNDEGKQLFAE
+154 
-167 ATAANIGK
+167 
-175 PIYIVMD
+175 
-182 GEVIS
+182 
-187 APMVQS
+187 
-193 AITTGEASI
+193 
-202 TGNFTGESAEE
+202 
-213 LASLIRA
+213 
-220 GSLPFNLNVIQMK
+220 
-233 NVGARLGADALATGV
+233 
-248 KAGAI
+248 
-253 GLALVL
+253 
-259 IFMLVV
+259 
-265 YKVLGFAADLALIIY
+265 
-280 VGLELILLN
+280 
-289 AFNITLTL
+289 
-297 PGIAGIILSVG
+297 
-308 MAVDANVVVFERLK
+308 
-322 EELVEGKTLRVAVKN
+322 
-337 GFSRALPA
+337 
-345 ILDGNVTTLIAAVV
+345 
-359 LFFLGSG
+359 
-366 TVKGFATTLI
+366 
-376 MGIIISMFTALVVT
+376 
-390 RLIVNG
+390 
-396 LMQGGCSNPKYY
+396 
-408 GMRSS
+408 
-413 KEAEQMK
+413 MK

-464 SFDLDLGQEYE
+464 SFDLDLGQDYE
-475 QEDLQKLITDV
+475 QEDLQKIITDV

-652 INTSLTTFFTVGA
+652 INTSLTTFLTVGA

-701 VLLPKSEK
+701 VLLPKNEK

>member
-1 MKARGRIMLV
+1 
-11 IMLVIAA
+11 
-18 ALSFVSYQG
+18 
-27 IGEGKTLSAGNIKQG
+27 
-42 LDLSGGVYIVYEA
+42 
-55 DKEDVTAEEMQAAVS
+55 
-70 LIQGRMDW
+70 
-78 NGWTEA
+78 
-84 EVAQEGTNRIR
+84 
-95 VDIPGVENAEEAIRE
+95 
-110 IGQTAQLSF
+110 
-119 VDETG
+119 
-124 KVLLTGDMV
+124 
-133 ADATKQVGA
+133 
-142 TQKGGNAEPYVA
+142 
-154 LKFNDEGKQLFAE
+154 
-167 ATAANIGK
+167 
-175 PIYIVMD
+175 
-182 GEVIS
+182 
-187 APMVQS
+187 
-193 AITTGEASI
+193 
-202 TGNFTGESAEE
+202 
-213 LASLIRA
+213 
-220 GSLPFNLNVIQMK
+220 
-233 NVGARLGADALATGV
+233 
-248 KAGAI
+248 
-253 GLALVL
+253 
-259 IFMLVV
+259 
-265 YKVLGFAADLALIIY
+265 
-280 VGLELILLN
+280 
-289 AFNITLTL
+289 
-297 PGIAGIILSVG
+297 
-308 MAVDANVVVFERLK
+308 
-322 EELVEGKTLRVAVKN
+322 
-337 GFSRALPA
+337 
-345 ILDGNVTTLIAAVV
+345 
-359 LFFLGSG
+359 
-366 TVKGFATTLI
+366 
-376 MGIIISMFTALVVT
+376 
-390 RLIVNG
+390 
-396 LMQGGCSNPKYY
+396 
-408 GMRSS
+408 
-413 KEAEQMK
+413 MK

-426 KFFAAS
+426 NFFAAS

-464 SFDLDLGQEYE
+464 SFDLDLGQEYK
-475 QEDLQKLITDV
+475 QEDLQKIITDV

-695 SGSIWY
+695 SGSVWY
-701 VLLPKSEK
+701 VLLPQHEK

>member
-1 MKARGRIMLV
+1 
-11 IMLVIAA
+11 
-18 ALSFVSYQG
+18 
-27 IGEGKTLSAGNIKQG
+27 
-42 LDLSGGVYIVYEA
+42 
-55 DKEDVTAEEMQAAVS
+55 
-70 LIQGRMDW
+70 
-78 NGWTEA
+78 
-84 EVAQEGTNRIR
+84 
-95 VDIPGVENAEEAIRE
+95 
-110 IGQTAQLSF
+110 
-119 VDETG
+119 
-124 KVLLTGDMV
+124 
-133 ADATKQVGA
+133 
-142 TQKGGNAEPYVA
+142 
-154 LKFNDEGKQLFAE
+154 
-167 ATAANIGK
+167 
-175 PIYIVMD
+175 
-182 GEVIS
+182 
-187 APMVQS
+187 
-193 AITTGEASI
+193 
-202 TGNFTGESAEE
+202 
-213 LASLIRA
+213 
-220 GSLPFNLNVIQMK
+220 
-233 NVGARLGADALATGV
+233 
-248 KAGAI
+248 
-253 GLALVL
+253 
-259 IFMLVV
+259 
-265 YKVLGFAADLALIIY
+265 
-280 VGLELILLN
+280 
-289 AFNITLTL
+289 
-297 PGIAGIILSVG
+297 
-308 MAVDANVVVFERLK
+308 
-322 EELVEGKTLRVAVKN
+322 
-337 GFSRALPA
+337 
-345 ILDGNVTTLIAAVV
+345 
-359 LFFLGSG
+359 
-366 TVKGFATTLI
+366 
-376 MGIIISMFTALVVT
+376 
-390 RLIVNG
+390 
-396 LMQGGCSNPKYY
+396 
-408 GMRSS
+408 
-413 KEAEQMK
+413 MK

-695 SGSIWY
+695 SGSIW
-701 VLLPKSEK
+701 

>member
-1 MKARGRIMLV
+1 
-11 IMLVIAA
+11 
-18 ALSFVSYQG
+18 
-27 IGEGKTLSAGNIKQG
+27 
-42 LDLSGGVYIVYEA
+42 
-55 DKEDVTAEEMQAAVS
+55 
-70 LIQGRMDW
+70 
-78 NGWTEA
+78 
-84 EVAQEGTNRIR
+84 
-95 VDIPGVENAEEAIRE
+95 
-110 IGQTAQLSF
+110 
-119 VDETG
+119 
-124 KVLLTGDMV
+124 
-133 ADATKQVGA
+133 
-142 TQKGGNAEPYVA
+142 
-154 LKFNDEGKQLFAE
+154 
-167 ATAANIGK
+167 
-175 PIYIVMD
+175 
-182 GEVIS
+182 
-187 APMVQS
+187 
-193 AITTGEASI
+193 
-202 TGNFTGESAEE
+202 
-213 LASLIRA
+213 
-220 GSLPFNLNVIQMK
+220 
-233 NVGARLGADALATGV
+233 
-248 KAGAI
+248 
-253 GLALVL
+253 
-259 IFMLVV
+259 
-265 YKVLGFAADLALIIY
+265 
-280 VGLELILLN
+280 
-289 AFNITLTL
+289 
-297 PGIAGIILSVG
+297 
-308 MAVDANVVVFERLK
+308 
-322 EELVEGKTLRVAVKN
+322 
-337 GFSRALPA
+337 
-345 ILDGNVTTLIAAVV
+345 
-359 LFFLGSG
+359 
-366 TVKGFATTLI
+366 
-376 MGIIISMFTALVVT
+376 
-390 RLIVNG
+390 
-396 LMQGGCSNPKYY
+396 
-408 GMRSS
+408 
-413 KEAEQMK
+413 MK

-508 SIDSATRETLTNAI
+508 SIDSAIRETLTNAI

>member
-1 MKARGRIMLV
+1 
-11 IMLVIAA
+11 
-18 ALSFVSYQG
+18 
-27 IGEGKTLSAGNIKQG
+27 
-42 LDLSGGVYIVYEA
+42 
-55 DKEDVTAEEMQAAVS
+55 
-70 LIQGRMDW
+70 
-78 NGWTEA
+78 
-84 EVAQEGTNRIR
+84 
-95 VDIPGVENAEEAIRE
+95 
-110 IGQTAQLSF
+110 
-119 VDETG
+119 
-124 KVLLTGDMV
+124 
-133 ADATKQVGA
+133 
-142 TQKGGNAEPYVA
+142 
-154 LKFNDEGKQLFAE
+154 
-167 ATAANIGK
+167 
-175 PIYIVMD
+175 
-182 GEVIS
+182 
-187 APMVQS
+187 
-193 AITTGEASI
+193 
-202 TGNFTGESAEE
+202 
-213 LASLIRA
+213 
-220 GSLPFNLNVIQMK
+220 
-233 NVGARLGADALATGV
+233 
-248 KAGAI
+248 
-253 GLALVL
+253 
-259 IFMLVV
+259 
-265 YKVLGFAADLALIIY
+265 
-280 VGLELILLN
+280 
-289 AFNITLTL
+289 
-297 PGIAGIILSVG
+297 
-308 MAVDANVVVFERLK
+308 
-322 EELVEGKTLRVAVKN
+322 
-337 GFSRALPA
+337 
-345 ILDGNVTTLIAAVV
+345 
-359 LFFLGSG
+359 
-366 TVKGFATTLI
+366 
-376 MGIIISMFTALVVT
+376 
-390 RLIVNG
+390 
-396 LMQGGCSNPKYY
+396 
-408 GMRSS
+408 
-413 KEAEQMK
+413 MK

-426 KFFAAS
+426 KFFATS

-464 SFDLDLGQEYE
+464 SFDLDLGQDYE
-475 QEDLQKLITDV
+475 QEDLQKIITDV
-486 TGQDSPQIQQVI
+486 TGKDSPQVQQVI

>member
-1 MKARGRIMLV
+1 
-11 IMLVIAA
+11 
-18 ALSFVSYQG
+18 
-27 IGEGKTLSAGNIKQG
+27 
-42 LDLSGGVYIVYEA
+42 
-55 DKEDVTAEEMQAAVS
+55 
-70 LIQGRMDW
+70 
-78 NGWTEA
+78 
-84 EVAQEGTNRIR
+84 
-95 VDIPGVENAEEAIRE
+95 
-110 IGQTAQLSF
+110 
-119 VDETG
+119 
-124 KVLLTGDMV
+124 
-133 ADATKQVGA
+133 
-142 TQKGGNAEPYVA
+142 
-154 LKFNDEGKQLFAE
+154 
-167 ATAANIGK
+167 
-175 PIYIVMD
+175 
-182 GEVIS
+182 
-187 APMVQS
+187 
-193 AITTGEASI
+193 
-202 TGNFTGESAEE
+202 
-213 LASLIRA
+213 
-220 GSLPFNLNVIQMK
+220 
-233 NVGARLGADALATGV
+233 
-248 KAGAI
+248 
-253 GLALVL
+253 
-259 IFMLVV
+259 
-265 YKVLGFAADLALIIY
+265 
-280 VGLELILLN
+280 
-289 AFNITLTL
+289 
-297 PGIAGIILSVG
+297 
-308 MAVDANVVVFERLK
+308 
-322 EELVEGKTLRVAVKN
+322 
-337 GFSRALPA
+337 
-345 ILDGNVTTLIAAVV
+345 
-359 LFFLGSG
+359 
-366 TVKGFATTLI
+366 
-376 MGIIISMFTALVVT
+376 
-390 RLIVNG
+390 
-396 LMQGGCSNPKYY
+396 
-408 GMRSS
+408 
-413 KEAEQMK
+413 MK

-629 SAFHANQTA
+629 SVFHANQTA

-695 SGSIWY
+695 SGSVWY

>member
-1 MKARGRIMLV
+1 
-11 IMLVIAA
+11 
-18 ALSFVSYQG
+18 
-27 IGEGKTLSAGNIKQG
+27 
-42 LDLSGGVYIVYEA
+42 
-55 DKEDVTAEEMQAAVS
+55 
-70 LIQGRMDW
+70 
-78 NGWTEA
+78 
-84 EVAQEGTNRIR
+84 
-95 VDIPGVENAEEAIRE
+95 
-110 IGQTAQLSF
+110 
-119 VDETG
+119 
-124 KVLLTGDMV
+124 
-133 ADATKQVGA
+133 
-142 TQKGGNAEPYVA
+142 
-154 LKFNDEGKQLFAE
+154 
-167 ATAANIGK
+167 
-175 PIYIVMD
+175 
-182 GEVIS
+182 
-187 APMVQS
+187 
-193 AITTGEASI
+193 
-202 TGNFTGESAEE
+202 
-213 LASLIRA
+213 
-220 GSLPFNLNVIQMK
+220 
-233 NVGARLGADALATGV
+233 
-248 KAGAI
+248 
-253 GLALVL
+253 
-259 IFMLVV
+259 
-265 YKVLGFAADLALIIY
+265 
-280 VGLELILLN
+280 
-289 AFNITLTL
+289 
-297 PGIAGIILSVG
+297 
-308 MAVDANVVVFERLK
+308 
-322 EELVEGKTLRVAVKN
+322 
-337 GFSRALPA
+337 
-345 ILDGNVTTLIAAVV
+345 
-359 LFFLGSG
+359 
-366 TVKGFATTLI
+366 
-376 MGIIISMFTALVVT
+376 
-390 RLIVNG
+390 
-396 LMQGGCSNPKYY
+396 
-408 GMRSS
+408 
-413 KEAEQMK
+413 MK

-464 SFDLDLGQEYE
+464 SFDLDLGQEYK
-475 QEDLQKLITDV
+475 QEDLQKIITDV

-567 FHDFRAGG
+567 FHDFCAGG

-701 VLLPKSEK
+701 VLLPQHEK

>member
-1 MKARGRIMLV
+1 
-11 IMLVIAA
+11 
-18 ALSFVSYQG
+18 
-27 IGEGKTLSAGNIKQG
+27 
-42 LDLSGGVYIVYEA
+42 
-55 DKEDVTAEEMQAAVS
+55 
-70 LIQGRMDW
+70 
-78 NGWTEA
+78 
-84 EVAQEGTNRIR
+84 
-95 VDIPGVENAEEAIRE
+95 
-110 IGQTAQLSF
+110 
-119 VDETG
+119 
-124 KVLLTGDMV
+124 
-133 ADATKQVGA
+133 
-142 TQKGGNAEPYVA
+142 
-154 LKFNDEGKQLFAE
+154 
-167 ATAANIGK
+167 
-175 PIYIVMD
+175 
-182 GEVIS
+182 
-187 APMVQS
+187 
-193 AITTGEASI
+193 
-202 TGNFTGESAEE
+202 
-213 LASLIRA
+213 
-220 GSLPFNLNVIQMK
+220 
-233 NVGARLGADALATGV
+233 
-248 KAGAI
+248 
-253 GLALVL
+253 
-259 IFMLVV
+259 
-265 YKVLGFAADLALIIY
+265 
-280 VGLELILLN
+280 
-289 AFNITLTL
+289 
-297 PGIAGIILSVG
+297 
-308 MAVDANVVVFERLK
+308 
-322 EELVEGKTLRVAVKN
+322 
-337 GFSRALPA
+337 
-345 ILDGNVTTLIAAVV
+345 
-359 LFFLGSG
+359 
-366 TVKGFATTLI
+366 
-376 MGIIISMFTALVVT
+376 
-390 RLIVNG
+390 
-396 LMQGGCSNPKYY
+396 
-408 GMRSS
+408 
-413 KEAEQMK
+413 MK

-451 GAFQYDVEFTGGT
+451 DAFQYDVEFTGGT

-475 QEDLQKLITDV
+475 QEDLQKIITDV
-486 TGQDSPQIQQVI
+486 TGKDSPQVQQVI